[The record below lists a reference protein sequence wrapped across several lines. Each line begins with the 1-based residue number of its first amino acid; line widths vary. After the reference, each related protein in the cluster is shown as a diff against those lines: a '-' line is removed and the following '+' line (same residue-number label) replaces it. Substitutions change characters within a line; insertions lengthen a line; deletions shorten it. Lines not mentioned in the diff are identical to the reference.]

1 MNYHEQHIASG
12 DSQDRA
18 AARRREAMLAEMD
31 RDHKAASQQAQID
44 KLNARLVE
52 YCKSWQEQQ
61 SLMQVALQESHDAN
75 VELHSIIQQQ
85 AAELSKTRGE
95 RDELLDR
102 VLMLQDNVSAL
113 EHEKA
118 TGGARA

>member
-1 MNYHEQHIASG
+1 MSYHEQHQASG

-44 KLNARLVE
+44 KLNTRLDE
-52 YCKSWQEQQ
+52 YCKAWQEQQ

-75 VELHSIIQQQ
+75 VELHAVIQQQ
-85 AAELSKTRGE
+85 DAELSRTRGE
-95 RDELLDR
+95 RDELLDQ
-102 VLMLQDNVSAL
+102 VLLLQDEVGAL
-113 EHEKA
+113 QHEKA
-118 TGGARA
+118 TGGTRA